1 MISPILAGSITAL
14 AYAVSTLGSARSSR
28 LAGAIPAVA
37 GVMLVGSLLLLPVAL
52 LISPI
57 PSSPAIP
64 PMSFVWAVVAGVAN
78 VCGLLLAYAAYRLGA
93 IAIVSTIGST
103 EGAIAAVISVATGQ
117 LLAPGAGPALV
128 LVAVGVVLAATSGGH
143 ELEEGV
149 AISRAQSLR
158 AAALSFAAACCL
170 GIGLFVAG
178 RVSTSLPPVWV
189 VLPGRLAG
197 AVLVGVPLLVTGRAR
212 VPRRAVPFIALTG
225 LAEVIGLTSFSVG
238 ARQDIATTSVLAS
251 MFAPM
256 AAIAAF
262 VLFRE
267 RLARRQIAGIALV
280 VVGIALLGA
289 VSG

>member
-1 MISPILAGSITAL
+1 VISPILAGSITAL

-52 LISPI
+52 FVSPI
-57 PSSPAIP
+57 PASPAIP
-64 PMSFVWAVVAGVAN
+64 PLSMVWAVVAGVAN

-93 IAIVSTIGST
+93 VAIVSTIGST

-143 ELEEGV
+143 ELEDGV

-158 AAALSFAAACCL
+158 AAALSFGAACCL

-178 RVSTSLPPVWV
+178 RVSTSLPPAWV

-197 AVLVGVPLLVTGRAR
+197 VALVGVPLLVAGRAR

-238 ARQDIATTSVLAS
+238 AREDIATTSVLAS